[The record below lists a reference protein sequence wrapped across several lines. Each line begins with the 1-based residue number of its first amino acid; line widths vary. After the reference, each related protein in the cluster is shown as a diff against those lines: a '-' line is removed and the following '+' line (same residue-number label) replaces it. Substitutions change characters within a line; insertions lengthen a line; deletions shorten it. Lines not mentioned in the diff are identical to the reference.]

1 MNRKSTSGTIARSED
16 AIAFAREQRRM
27 SNEFA
32 RTLWQWLHTRRCRG
46 QKFRREY
53 PIPPYTADFCCVEMK
68 LIIEVDGEHHFGERG
83 REHDKERDEF
93 LQRLGYQTLRIPGY
107 DILNEPAKVVVKIE
121 ALVDKLLSTQREPSP
136 PHPQPLSPKKGG
148 EGSHKYCCA
157 PISPIGRR

>member
-1 MNRKSTSGTIARSED
+1 MNRKSTSGRIARSED

-32 RTLWQWLHTRRCRG
+32 RTLWQWLRARRCRG

-53 PIPPYTADFCCVEMK
+53 PLPPYTADFCCVDMN
-68 LIIEVDGEHHFGERG
+68 LIIEVDGEHHLGERG

-107 DILNEPAKVVVKIE
+107 DILNQPDKVVETIE
-121 ALVDKLLSTQREPSP
+121 ALVDKLLSRPSGSLVPLTPSPSP
-136 PHPQPLSPKKGG
+136 PVGG
-148 EGSHKYCCA
+148 EGSHKD
-157 PISPIGRR
+157 